1 MGGRFERATELKRTM
16 WTGLQTTLALA
27 AGAIVVGGLGLAA
40 AAHGDVA
47 ALVAA
52 SLPLALSGIAIV
64 LVLASF
70 RQSRRQRAL
79 GDQLS
84 REMDLISARLLRLEA
99 QPLRAPDAP
108 RELPADMPAGM
119 PADMAELCDDVG
131 ILSRTVASLADA
143 MARQE
148 RDLAA
153 LKLRPDP
160 ERARPDPP
168 RHDRPE
174 PAPPPAAAWV
184 VPSLL
189 PNPASAPRADPEA
202 ASPEARREAIA
213 AALDAGQIELHLQPV
228 VTLPQRR
235 VRFYEAL
242 ARLRISDDAVLLPA
256 EFIPT
261 LERLGRV
268 IRLDGLVLTRAVAAA
283 RQLAMRGAEVAI
295 SCNLSPAS
303 LKDPAFLEAAE
314 RIIADDPQAS
324 RRLILEI
331 SQRSWRNTAS
341 FEESVSRLSA
351 LGVAFALDRAT
362 DLTID
367 AERLARLGVRYAKMP
382 ADQLLAE
389 DEGRIAKLVAD
400 LTASGI
406 QLVAERVEKEELVP
420 ELLEI
425 RAGLA
430 QGFVF
435 GMPRL
440 IRAGS
445 SDLAAPSAAPA
456 PDAGVPPAIPVATGP
471 SERLSLKSILRRA
484 G

>member
-1 MGGRFERATELKRTM
+1 MR
-16 WTGLQTTLALA
+16 TGLKITLASA
-27 AGAIVVGGLGLAA
+27 AGAIVIGGLGLAA
-40 AAHGDVA
+40 TTVTDGTSLVVA
-47 ALVAA
+47 GSAVALAGVA
-52 SLPLALSGIAIV
+52 
-64 LVLASF
+64 LVLAFAAF
-70 RQSRRQRAL
+70 RQSRLERAHA
-79 GDQLS
+79 DKLS
-84 REMDLISARLLRLEA
+84 REMDLISTRLLRLEA
-99 QPLRAPDAP
+99 QPAPKGVEPIRA
-108 RELPADMPAGM
+108 L

-131 ILSRTVASLADA
+131 ILSRTVANLADA

-153 LKLRPDP
+153 LKLRPEP
-160 ERARPDPP
+160 ERPRVDPP
-168 RHDRPE
+168 RYDRSESRTLPT
-174 PAPPPAAAWV
+174 PIPAASPMI
-184 VPSLL
+184 PSLL
-189 PNPASAPRADPEA
+189 PSSTIAPRAEPAQRSEPADA

-213 AALDAGQIELHLQPV
+213 AALDSGRVELHLQPV

-235 VRFYEAL
+235 IRFYESL

-303 LKDPAFLEAAE
+303 LKDAAFLQAAE
-314 RIIADDPQAS
+314 RIITDDPQAS

-331 SQRSWRNTAS
+331 SQRSWRNTTS

-362 DLTID
+362 DLTVD
-367 AERLARLGVRYAKMP
+367 AERLARLGVRYAKLP
-382 ADQLLAE
+382 ADQLLVE
-389 DEGRIAKLVAD
+389 DESRIAKLVAE

-406 QLVAERVEKEELVP
+406 QLVAERVEKEEFVP
-420 ELLEI
+420 ELLEMG
-425 RAGLA
+425 AGLA

-440 IRAGS
+440 IRAGAQ
-445 SDLAAPSAAPA
+445 DFAAPRDPPVSGEGGSATE
-456 PDAGVPPAIPVATGP
+456 IPVATES

>member
-1 MGGRFERATELKRTM
+1 MR
-16 WTGLQTTLALA
+16 TGLKSTLAFA
-27 AGAIVVGGLGLAA
+27 AGAIVIGGL
-40 AAHGDVA
+40 
-47 ALVAA
+47 ALVALTVPDGA
-52 SLPLALSGIAIV
+52 SLVVQGTATAATVVAVILGV
-64 LVLASF
+64 TSF
-70 RQSRRQRAL
+70 RLSRRERAR
-79 GDQLS
+79 GDKLS
-84 REMDLISARLLRLEA
+84 REMDLIAACLLRLEA
-99 QPLRAPDAP
+99 QPARASETP
-108 RELPADMPAGM
+108 RGL
-119 PADMAELCDDVG
+119 PADMAELCEDVG
-131 ILSRTVASLADA
+131 ILSRTVASLADT

-153 LKLRPDP
+153 LKLRPEP
-160 ERARPDPP
+160 ERPRPDPP
-168 RHDRPE
+168 RYERPE
-174 PAPPPAAAWV
+174 AQTRPAPLSALASM

-189 PNPASAPRADPEA
+189 PTPAPAPRADPQLANLQVANLEVA
-202 ASPEARREAIA
+202 NPEARREAIA
-213 AALDAGQIELHLQPV
+213 AALDGGRVELHLQPV

-235 VRFYEAL
+235 IRFYESL

-303 LKDPAFLEAAE
+303 LKDAGFLEAAE

-351 LGVAFALDRAT
+351 LGVAFALDRAS
-362 DLTID
+362 DLTVD
-367 AERLARLGVRYAKMP
+367 AERLARLGVRYAKLP

-389 DEGRIAKLVAD
+389 DEGRIEKLVAD

-425 RAGLA
+425 GAGLA
-430 QGFVF
+430 QGYVF

-440 IRAGS
+440 IRAGA
-445 SDLAAPSAAPA
+445 SDFSAPR
-456 PDAGVPPAIPVATGP
+456 DPPASGDGGAPTEIPLATEP
-471 SERLSLKSILRRA
+471 LSLKSILRRA

>member
-1 MGGRFERATELKRTM
+1 MRTA
-16 WTGLQTTLALA
+16 LQTTLALA
-27 AGAIVVGGLGLAA
+27 AFAIVAGGLSFAA
-40 AAHGDVA
+40 MAAGDGAVLVA
-47 ALVAA
+47 EGSAVAIAGSATLLGFALV
-52 SLPLALSGIAIV
+52 
-64 LVLASF
+64 
-70 RQSRRQRAL
+70 RQSRGQRAR
-79 GDQLS
+79 GDKLS
-84 REMDLISARLLRLEA
+84 REMDLISARLLRLET
-99 QPLRAPDAP
+99 QPATRAPDVS
-108 RELPADMPAGM
+108 RELPADL
-119 PADMAELCDDVG
+119 AELCDDVG
-131 ILSRTVASLADA
+131 ILSRTVASLADT

-148 RDLAA
+148 REIAA
-153 LKLRPDP
+153 LKLRPEP

-168 RHDRPE
+168 RYDRAELPPH
-174 PAPPPAAAWV
+174 PAPTPPVAPM

-189 PNPASAPRADPEA
+189 PMPALVPRADA
-202 ASPEARREAIA
+202 DAVSPEARREAIA
-213 AALDAGQIELHLQPV
+213 TALDSGRIELHLQPV

-242 ARLRISDDAVLLPA
+242 ARLRISDDTVLLPA

-283 RQLAMRGAEVAI
+283 RQLAMRGSEVAI

-303 LKDPAFLEAAE
+303 LKDAAFLEAAA
-314 RIIADDPQAS
+314 RIITDDPQAS

-331 SQRSWRNTAS
+331 SQRSWRNTAT

-362 DLTID
+362 DLTVD
-367 AERLARLGVRYAKMP
+367 AERLARLGVRYAKLP

-389 DEGRIAKLVAD
+389 DESRIAKLVAE
-400 LTASGI
+400 LSASGI

-425 RAGLA
+425 NASLA

-440 IRAGS
+440 IRAGA
-445 SDLAAPSAAPA
+445 SDFAVPREPPA
-456 PDAGVPPAIPVATGP
+456 PGGAPTDIPVATEP
-471 SERLSLKSILRRA
+471 LSLKSILRRA